1 MYIQMEF
8 ADILSAMKDTG
19 FTVKLHGER
28 MMRLQNKKSLKGTFF
43 ICYLCRSGILWES
56 HRHVY

>member
-28 MMRLQNKKSLKGTFF
+28 MMRLQNKKSL
-43 ICYLCRSGILWES
+43 
-56 HRHVY
+56 